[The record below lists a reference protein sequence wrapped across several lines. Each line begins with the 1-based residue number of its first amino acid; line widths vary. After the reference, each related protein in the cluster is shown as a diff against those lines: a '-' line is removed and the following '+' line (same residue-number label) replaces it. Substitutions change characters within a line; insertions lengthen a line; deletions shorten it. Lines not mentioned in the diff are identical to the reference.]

1 MVKTVKTKGQV
12 MDNRI
17 QDVRRSRSLGTIGT
31 RKSIDELASKKP
43 SKSPLRSNKVIGQ
56 PKIPNSAPQPKGRK
70 QRMSQIRKSKD
81 KNSLTET
88 SIDKIDSTSKVQPQ
102 KLDKNSPEWQK
113 STNEEKTKVNINVQL
128 TPASQSTRS
137 KINSLPLVKSSLAK
151 KNSPKVDKTATP
163 STSNRSRRKLI
174 STPDKDKESS
184 DNDDEVQ
191 LNFSRVSQAVVKQE
205 HSSPKI
211 MKMEDTLTPTK
222 VINASLTTRTSSRL
236 KAGKNVHINCGNLKN
251 SQKIVKCLNKP
262 VKLEVDSS
270 HDHQAEQGKVD
281 VLEELGDSK
290 SRQDVFKTEVAD
302 VYDKN
307 KSRKLEI
314 KTKAAKR
321 TSDASELCEIVQR
334 ERKKRKE
341 VHDSHAVLDKKAEVA
356 GEVKTEGALTEN
368 IHFQTS
374 LVTDKEVDKDTNC
387 RMTLSEN
394 SEIVNQNEKDN
405 TLLSEKLDEIEFK
418 LDRHD
423 SAIKEDFIS
432 NELSLSTFSLESQN
446 VVPDMTGKNYTEIS
460 PLLDSAQT
468 DLEGINRTGCTD
480 ITSKDFDS
488 FGDKIGSDVNLC
500 EDPVSFG
507 TGKNAEMD
515 NDDNVQLSQELSA
528 ENAISGT
535 EMAAGISSEE
545 PEADSS
551 LETVSPSEHLV
562 LENSQAHSN
571 KLEEDD
577 LGCTVKVLNVMT
589 LNEHELSEASPNVSI
604 INDDCNADVL
614 ISSSTE
620 EPESSNRDEVEIS
633 ENDNLGIDNSALNE
647 DIKPDPAEL
656 EKSLLKLAAL
666 GKSGCPLDSA
676 SATDSASAVDSD
688 IEIKQEIED
697 CDTYESTEIKVEI
710 KEEKEEFEVLAEWS
724 ADSMNDPLEEHNDSD
739 KEMIAEEATAV
750 TVPELQCQTQ
760 AANHPVTKRFVFKQA
775 ASPVVT
781 TIIRRV
787 ESPNVH
793 GTIIKST
800 ASSAPKPESQPLPR
814 KLTIVTPE
822 LLESTSKK
830 DTKSSVSS
838 NLTIPLVGTS
848 QKVIKISQSK
858 ASDGSTILTP
868 VLNSDIIS
876 HDGMKIKVAEAA
888 QTINLQKQGNS
899 SREPATEVTVPFAC
913 KRSKSKGEYAPY
925 KFHMTLNKSTKEPS
939 PIICSVAPA
948 KSPEEEL
955 LENYK
960 KTLLKIQDRYIDP
973 QDCLEVLEPIVVPK
987 VVEYH
992 STLSRPYLKAGDFLP
1007 KIKSDIPKP
1016 TVTAPATQMLIDT
1029 DKSVQADV
1037 DEEISSDCTGTTPEA
1052 PVPVTTSPATSS
1064 AVSSTSAVSTTS
1076 TWVTVSM
1083 TVPSTSVTFATTRTS
1098 SSSDTFK
1105 NDASQKLQQYSPEDM
1120 DDDDCPNV
1128 EGILIPKKPHE
1139 CPCPGC
1145 DGTGHIT
1152 GLYTHHRSI
1161 SGCPRRS
1168 GLPVEM
1174 VEALLKNEQLL
1185 RCPTP
1190 GCNGRGHINN
1200 NRSTHRSLSGCPL
1213 AAMTRLMSQ
1222 PSLNHRGGKVMHVVV
1237 LPKGDDPTKAMI
1249 ATCSEKELIR
1259 LAAKDFSPTGSNTD
1273 RVLRPMI
1280 LTKQLEPRDI
1290 KSAPQITPRGNLAKE
1305 LEKYSRPESSFQTT
1319 DVKAEN
1325 ETAQDIDTKP
1335 TTLQPRHVPDRP
1347 NILSRRP
1354 HMRHKP
1360 NVLSRS
1366 RPMSVSNK
1374 VIRDSGFARSSSPS
1388 STSSSISS
1396 MLTESSLEEQKKSVE
1411 VGGSGSL
1418 ESSCDDEDDYI
1429 SSLSGSQ
1436 LSSRSSSPSF
1446 NPKSPPPSPSHLLEI
1461 LGSRLSSRQKSEAT
1475 CPTPGCDGSGH
1486 VTGNYTSHRSLSGCP
1501 LADRATVQANQVEQ
1515 KCPTPG
1521 CDGSGHVTGNYA
1533 SHRSLSGCPRAAKL
1547 KKILQ
1552 KEGEKR
1558 GETEDPLRCPVPGC
1572 DGSGHVTGKYLSHRS
1587 ASGCPIANKVKGS
1600 KPVSESPELE
1610 LSSSG
1615 DGRSDNKCDPSFA
1628 RARVVISPKEL
1639 TALQLKAQ
1647 AGEDLMTDPS
1657 LKQLDDEITNL
1668 NTMNT
1673 QLENQ
1678 ILNLRKQVRT
1688 KEKCVLQ
1695 LISQNKEAKVTLRE
1709 TAEKLSVLKES
1720 LIKILNPLVSQ
1731 FPDIIQCQQ
1740 LTVDKLLETVEKIKT
1755 LNDTEVNA
1763 PYPFMT
1769 ALRSALREIVVS

>member
-1 MVKTVKTKGQV
+1 

-70 QRMSQIRKSKD
+70 QRMSQIRKSKE

-88 SIDKIDSTSKVQPQ
+88 SIDKIDSTSKVQTQ

-151 KNSPKVDKTATP
+151 KNSPKVDKTTTP

-222 VINASLTTRTSSRL
+222 
-236 KAGKNVHINCGNLKN
+236 
-251 SQKIVKCLNKP
+251 P
-262 VKLEVDSS
+262 VKLEVYSS

-405 TLLSEKLDEIEFK
+405 TLLSEKLDEIEF
-418 LDRHD
+418 
-423 SAIKEDFIS
+423 
-432 NELSLSTFSLESQN
+432 N
-446 VVPDMTGKNYTEIS
+446 
-460 PLLDSAQT
+460 AQT

-589 LNEHELSEASPNVSI
+589 LNEHELSEASPN
-604 INDDCNADVL
+604 
-614 ISSSTE
+614 
-620 EPESSNRDEVEIS
+620 
-633 ENDNLGIDNSALNE
+633 
-647 DIKPDPAEL
+647 
-656 EKSLLKLAAL
+656 
-666 GKSGCPLDSA
+666 
-676 SATDSASAVDSD
+676 
-688 IEIKQEIED
+688 
-697 CDTYESTEIKVEI
+697 IKVEI

-724 ADSMNDPLEEHNDSD
+724 ADSINDPLEEHNDSD

-750 TVPELQCQTQ
+750 TVPELQCQTP

-868 VLNSDIIS
+868 VLNSDIIP
-876 HDGMKIKVAEAA
+876 HEGMKIKLAEAA

-1128 EGILIPKKPHE
+1128 EGILIPKKPVQ
-1139 CPCPGC
+1139 
-1145 DGTGHIT
+1145 
-1152 GLYTHHRSI
+1152 L
-1161 SGCPRRS
+1161 
-1168 GLPVEM
+1168 LAVM
-1174 VEALLKNEQLL
+1174 VEDTLITIEVLIE
-1185 RCPTP
+1185 
-1190 GCNGRGHINN
+1190 
-1200 NRSTHRSLSGCPL
+1200 GCPL

-1259 LAAKDFSPTGSNTD
+1259 LAAKDFSPRSNTD

-1446 NPKSPPPSPSHLLEI
+1446 NPKSPPPSPSQLLEI

-1587 ASGCPIANKVKGS
+1587 
-1600 KPVSESPELE
+1600 
-1610 LSSSG
+1610 
-1615 DGRSDNKCDPSFA
+1615 DPSFA
-1628 RARVVISPKEL
+1628 RARVEISPKEL

-1731 FPDIIQCQQ
+1731 FPDVIQCQQ

-1769 ALRSALREIVVS
+1769 AL